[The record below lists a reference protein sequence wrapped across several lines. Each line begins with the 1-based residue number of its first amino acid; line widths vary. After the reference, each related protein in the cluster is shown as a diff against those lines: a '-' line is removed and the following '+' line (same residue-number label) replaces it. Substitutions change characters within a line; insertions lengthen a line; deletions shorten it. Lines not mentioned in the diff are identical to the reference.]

1 MQNSQRRY
9 DIIKKVSKSERKRK
23 IDVSKDEI
31 KKAILK
37 LKNGKT
43 ADEYGIRAEH
53 IKHTGDEALIAYQT
67 IFKQILEE
75 GKVAK
80 SFKTGVITPVLKKGK
95 NAMYTENY
103 RGITVT
109 SIHGKVF
116 EYVLIEKAKIRKM
129 NQSNMQFGFTEGLS
143 PNMASLILSEVCS
156 EITGKNKLLFI
167 TTLDSQKAFDVVNHQ
182 ILLDKMYFLGMD
194 IQFWDIIEDLY
205 EDITST
211 VKWQGD
217 QSFSFRIEQG
227 VRQGGVLST
236 HLYKQYINELLC
248 NLEKHGI
255 GISIGNI
262 TQDALHVLTIS
273 SYSHMIIQKCKKC
286 WTPCIHI
293 ISAGDHRFQIHPVKS
308 NTIIKNITK
317 QKSEN
322 FNNNLDSL
330 KLGQNDI
337 DINSETTHLG
347 LKRTTSDDSKI
358 NVDERITLAR
368 RTLYSLIKSGV
379 HGTNGLNPRTS
390 VKIYQIYVIPRLLY
404 GLETIHIQNK
414 DMVSLCSFHLSTL
427 KHLQSLPNR
436 TATSAVYLLVGA
448 LPIAAEIHKRQLSL
462 LHSIAMSDNMS
473 IREIARR
480 QHISGKPTS
489 FLC

>member
-1 MQNSQRRY
+1 MGKDDVCKAGEEALVKVYGGMPLEGLDILRLRKFTTKTMALNRSSIVQVQTLPPTSDAAKFHSMRLIRKSKNKHRELDLAGRPRNNHKLFLAKKEAKRILRQQQRKEIAIERQQFFDKLEHDPNDKTFFQLLKRNQSTVKSSVPEYIMKKEQIASTSNEQRQIFAEYFKELATPQNQPEFNDQLMQNSQRRY

-217 QSFSFRIEQG
+217 QSFI
-227 VRQGGVLST
+227 
-236 HLYKQYINELLC
+236 
-248 NLEKHGI
+248 
-255 GISIGNI
+255 
-262 TQDALHVLTIS
+262 
-273 SYSHMIIQKCKKC
+273 
-286 WTPCIHI
+286 
-293 ISAGDHRFQIHPVKS
+293 
-308 NTIIKNITK
+308 
-317 QKSEN
+317 
-322 FNNNLDSL
+322 
-330 KLGQNDI
+330 
-337 DINSETTHLG
+337 
-347 LKRTTSDDSKI
+347 
-358 NVDERITLAR
+358 
-368 RTLYSLIKSGV
+368 
-379 HGTNGLNPRTS
+379 
-390 VKIYQIYVIPRLLY
+390 
-404 GLETIHIQNK
+404 
-414 DMVSLCSFHLSTL
+414 
-427 KHLQSLPNR
+427 
-436 TATSAVYLLVGA
+436 
-448 LPIAAEIHKRQLSL
+448 
-462 LHSIAMSDNMS
+462 
-473 IREIARR
+473 
-480 QHISGKPTS
+480 
-489 FLC
+489 

>member
-1 MQNSQRRY
+1 
-9 DIIKKVSKSERKRK
+9 
-23 IDVSKDEI
+23 
-31 KKAILK
+31 
-37 LKNGKT
+37 
-43 ADEYGIRAEH
+43 
-53 IKHTGDEALIAYQT
+53 
-67 IFKQILEE
+67 
-75 GKVAK
+75 
-80 SFKTGVITPVLKKGK
+80 
-95 NAMYTENY
+95 
-103 RGITVT
+103 
-109 SIHGKVF
+109 
-116 EYVLIEKAKIRKM
+116 M
-129 NQSNMQFGFTEGLS
+129 NQTNMQFGFTEGLS
-143 PNMASLILSEVCS
+143 PNMASLIISEVCS
-156 EITGKNKLLFI
+156 EISGKNKSLFI
-167 TTLDSQKAFDVVNHQ
+167 STLDSQKAFDVVNHQ

-211 VKWQGD
+211 VKWQRD
-217 QSFSFRIEQG
+217 QSFSFLIEQG

-255 GISIGNI
+255 GISIGNTYAGCPTCADDI
-262 TQDALHVLTIS
+262 VLL
-273 SYSHMIIQKCKKC
+273 SYDHTEMQEMLD
-286 WTPCIHI
+286 TVYTY
-293 ISAGDHRFQIHPVKS
+293 AGDHKFQIHPVKS

-322 FNNNLDSL
+322 FHNNLDSL

-337 DINSETTHLG
+337 DINSDTTDLS

-414 DMVSLCSFHLSTL
+414 DMVSHCSLHLSTL

-436 TATSAVYLLVGA
+436 PATSAVYLLVGA
-448 LPIAAEIHKRQLSL
+448 IPIAAEIHKRQLSL
-462 LHSIAMSDNMS
+462 LHSIAMSDNIS
-473 IREIARR
+473 IKEIARR

-489 FLC
+489 FFVKIQDVLTMYQLTSFSEIMNGHFNKLDWKKLSEHQSIHIGLLN